1 MFSKQCKLHL
11 KNTNMTAMQHMVHAI
26 KIALQLQLLV
36 PAIIIHSVAPR
47 VFTTIASDTMK
58 RILDD
63 NQSNSSM

>member
-1 MFSKQCKLHL
+1 
-11 KNTNMTAMQHMVHAI
+11 MTAMQHMLHAL

-47 VFTTIASDTMK
+47 VFATIASDTMK